1 MLLTLYGQSA
11 SPGDGPKQPA
21 MEISEFGIRV
31 NFCVKQF
38 FKTLTESYLLALSL
52 TVQGGMQIGIGL
64 HQRNFLNG
72 LNPPRKLH
80 CIYTLYSD

>member
-52 TVQGGMQIGIGL
+52 TVC
-64 HQRNFLNG
+64 
-72 LNPPRKLH
+72 K
-80 CIYTLYSD
+80 